1 LAEEDKTMPPFWD
14 LKGNDNVDPDD
25 FLGTKKNRALIIKTN
40 TDSAPANL
48 EEVLRVTPSSASGRG
63 RVGIGTTNPQR
74 RLHVEDTEIHSGGSI
89 AGLSFGNRETPQ
101 FVNGPGAGERWVW
114 YASGGRARLWSG
126 NDKVMVTPAGEVG
139 IGTATPQRRLHV
151 ENTEIHSGGSIAGLS
166 FGNRETPQ
174 FVNGPGAGERW
185 VWYASGGI
193 ARLWSG
199 NDKVT
204 VTTGGTLTASTKN
217 FRINHPL
224 DPEHRLLIH
233 ACLEGPENAV
243 YYRGQGRLEGGLARV
258 ELPDYFEALARP
270 EGRTVILTSC
280 CEENEPISVLAASGI
295 VNGAFNVRAADDRNP
310 QQPFYWEVKA
320 VRADVEPL
328 ETEAHKAEDRS
339 TTARGLASVGAAGG

>member
-1 LAEEDKTMPPFWD
+1 MPDFWD

-25 FLGTKKNRALIIKTN
+25 FLGTRKNRALIIKTN
-40 TDSAPANL
+40 TDAAPPNL
-48 EEVLRVTPSSASGRG
+48 EEVLRVTPSSATGRG

-74 RLHVEDTEIHSGGSI
+74 RLHVED
-89 AGLSFGNRETPQ
+89 
-101 FVNGPGAGERWVW
+101 
-114 YASGGRARLWSG
+114 
-126 NDKVMVTPAGEVG
+126 
-139 IGTATPQRRLHV
+139 
-151 ENTEIHSGGSIAGLS
+151 TEIHSGGSIAGLS

-204 VTTGGTLTASTKN
+204 VTTGGTLTAATKN

-224 DPEHRLLIH
+224 DPERRFLIH

-243 YYRGQGRLEGGLARV
+243 YYRGLGRLEGGLARV

-280 CEENEPISVLAASGI
+280 CEENESISVLAASGI

-310 QQPFYWEVKA
+310 RQRFYWEVKA

-328 ETEAHKAEDRS
+328 ETDEQKAEDRS
-339 TTARGLASVGAAGG
+339 RGLASVGAAGG

>member
-1 LAEEDKTMPPFWD
+1 MPPFWD

-25 FLGTKKNRALIIKTN
+25 FLGTRKNRALIIKTN
-40 TDSAPANL
+40 TDTAPPNL
-48 EEVLRVTPSSASGRG
+48 EEVLRITPSSATGRG
-63 RVGIGTTNPQR
+63 RVGIGTTSPQR
-74 RLHVEDTEIHSGGSI
+74 ALHVEENGTHCGGSG
-89 AGLSFGNRETPQ
+89 AGYSFSNRETAA
-101 FVNGPGAGERWVW
+101 FVQNPPAGERWVW
-114 YASGGRARLWSG
+114 YASGGAARLWSG

-139 IGTATPQRRLHV
+139 IGTASPQRRLHV

-185 VWYASGGI
+185 VWYASGGV

-204 VTTGGTLTASTKN
+204 VTTAGNLTAATKN

-224 DPEHRLLIH
+224 DPERRFLIH

-243 YYRGQGRLEGGLARV
+243 YYRGQGRLEGGHARV
-258 ELPDYFEALARP
+258 QLPDYFEALARP
-270 EGRTVILTSC
+270 DGRTVIVTSC

-310 QQPFYWEVKA
+310 EQLFYWEVKA

-328 ETEAHKAEDRS
+328 ETEEHKGEDRS
-339 TTARGLASVGAAGG
+339 TTARELASVGPAEG

>member
-1 LAEEDKTMPPFWD
+1 MAPFWD
-14 LKGNDNVDPDD
+14 LKGNDDVDPDD
-25 FLGTKKNRALIIKTN
+25 NFLGTTNNNPLIIKTN
-40 TDSAPANL
+40 ADGVPNSL

-63 RVGIGTTNPQR
+63 RVGIGTKNPQR
-74 RLHVEDTEIHSGGSI
+74 RLHVEDSEIHSGGGSNP
-89 AGLSFGNRETPQ
+89 GLSFGNRGTAQ
-101 FVNGPGAGERWVW
+101 FVQN
-114 YASGGRARLWSG
+114 
-126 NDKVMVTPAGEVG
+126 PA
-139 IGTATPQRRLHV
+139 
-151 ENTEIHSGGSIAGLS
+151 
-166 FGNRETPQ
+166 
-174 FVNGPGAGERW
+174 AGERW

-199 NDKVT
+199 SDKVT
-204 VTTGGTLTASTKN
+204 VTTGGTLTAATKN

-310 QQPFYWEVKA
+310 RQLFYWEVKA

-328 ETEAHKAEDRS
+328 ETQAHKAEGKS

>member
-1 LAEEDKTMPPFWD
+1 MAPFWD
-14 LKGNDNVDPDD
+14 LKGNDDVDPDD
-25 FLGTKKNRALIIKTN
+25 NFLGTTNNNPLIIKTN
-40 TDSAPANL
+40 ADGVPNSL

-63 RVGIGTTNPQR
+63 RVGIGTKNPQR
-74 RLHVEDTEIHSGGSI
+74 RLHVEDSEIHSGGGSNP
-89 AGLSFGNRETPQ
+89 GLSFGNRGTAQ
-101 FVNGPGAGERWVW
+101 FVQNPAAGERWVW
-114 YASGGRARLWSG
+114 YASGGIARLWSG
-126 NDKVMVTPAGEVG
+126 TDKLMVTPAGEVG
-139 IGTATPQRRLHV
+139 IGTANPQRRLHV

-174 FVNGPGAGERW
+174 FVQNPAAGERW

-199 NDKVT
+199 SDKVT
-204 VTTGGTLTASTKN
+204 VTTGGTLTAATKN

-310 QQPFYWEVKA
+310 RQLFYWEVKA

-328 ETEAHKAEDRS
+328 ETEEHKGEDRS
-339 TTARGLASVGAAGG
+339 TTARELASVGPAEG